1 VNGSAVSAGM
11 VPPAR
16 WRRPM
21 PASAPLG
28 GPAHLRR
35 PLWSV
40 VYVDDARRYHNFL
53 GTYAGHS
60 LRRCVTKTIYVEATR
75 RVQREAVDRLGFSS
89 MSDRVGV
96 ALGQGDQEPVSPSG
110 KPALTCCAPE
120 EIRTP
125 NLLIR
130 SQMLYPLSYGRSCPT
145 IVHGRSVQFHF
156 GGSAARCSS
165 LAAARLHHCV
175 PFGGSAARCSSLA
188 AARLHHCVPLAAPL
202 LAARPSQ
209 LRGSTAEAPGFEPG
223 RGD

>member
-1 VNGSAVSAGM
+1 MTEG
-11 VPPAR
+11 
-16 WRRPM
+16 
-21 PASAPLG
+21 
-28 GPAHLRR
+28 
-35 PLWSV
+35 
-40 VYVDDARRYHNFL
+40 
-53 GTYAGHS
+53 
-60 LRRCVTKTIYVEATR
+60 
-75 RVQREAVDRLGFSS
+75 
-89 MSDRVGV
+89 VGV
-96 ALGQGDQEPVSPSG
+96 GLGSMEIKNRFPHRR
-110 KPALTCCAPE
+110 KPALTWCAPE

-175 PFGGSAARCSSLA
+175 P
-188 AARLHHCVPLAAPL
+188 LAAPL

-223 RGD
+223 RGG